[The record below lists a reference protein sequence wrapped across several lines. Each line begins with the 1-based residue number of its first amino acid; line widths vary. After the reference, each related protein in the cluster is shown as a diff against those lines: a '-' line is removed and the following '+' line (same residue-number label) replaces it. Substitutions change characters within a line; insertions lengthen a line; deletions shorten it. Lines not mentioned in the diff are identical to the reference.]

1 MMENDIDKLII
12 DEFPFKE
19 PMNGQF
25 DIIKTII
32 ESYLSGNK
40 YFILEAATGTGKSVI
55 GYTVSRVMF
64 RLQEIASSTILTK
77 TKSLQ
82 EQYSSSIKLND
93 RKIIHSI
100 KSAKNY
106 LCNVDPSSSTYY
118 AGPGCIKNKCP
129 KIKICQ
135 YVLHK
140 KLYDA
145 SIPGI
150 TNYNYYIENKTIA
163 KEFLICDEAHN
174 VEDIL
179 CTYSTLEL
187 DREFLLDLYRF
198 MDLELG
204 FGVNNTLKYFDQ
216 LKQSVDILPVVLTNL
231 YNDLLQVNNVLS
243 PYLEEDME
251 NSLSK
256 SMESRIRK
264 FSEEIS
270 SYLSKIRIVTNNLD
284 NTWVKSVEGS
294 ILRYK
299 PVFANLLL
307 SALTKDNNKFV
318 LFMSASIGDPHE
330 YARTLGI
337 KNYGHLSL
345 PSVFPIENRQ
355 VHLVQLPGMNS
366 SNKDEVLPVYLNVV
380 NKLMDKFPNDRGII
394 HCVSFE
400 LGEAIY
406 KACNRGNRIY
416 LHRRGETLDVE
427 DFVSRG
433 SNKIIVSPSS
443 TEGIDLPDELSRF
456 QIVFKLPF
464 PYLGD
469 PWIRAK
475 MDLIPGWYERV
486 TMNALL
492 QACGRSIRH
501 ANDYAHTFIIDGS
514 MMRFTNSS
522 NLPQYFRDAIKVL

>member
-1 MMENDIDKLII
+1 
-12 DEFPFKE
+12 
-19 PMNGQF
+19 
-25 DIIKTII
+25 
-32 ESYLSGNK
+32 
-40 YFILEAATGTGKSVI
+40 
-55 GYTVSRVMF
+55 
-64 RLQEIASSTILTK
+64 
-77 TKSLQ
+77 
-82 EQYSSSIKLND
+82 
-93 RKIIHSI
+93 
-100 KSAKNY
+100 
-106 LCNVDPSSSTYY
+106 
-118 AGPGCIKNKCP
+118 
-129 KIKICQ
+129 
-135 YVLHK
+135 
-140 KLYDA
+140 
-145 SIPGI
+145 
-150 TNYNYYIENKTIA
+150 
-163 KEFLICDEAHN
+163 
-174 VEDIL
+174 
-179 CTYSTLEL
+179 
-187 DREFLLDLYRF
+187 
-198 MDLELG
+198 
-204 FGVNNTLKYFDQ
+204 
-216 LKQSVDILPVVLTNL
+216 
-231 YNDLLQVNNVLS
+231 
-243 PYLEEDME
+243 
-251 NSLSK
+251 
-256 SMESRIRK
+256 
-264 FSEEIS
+264 
-270 SYLSKIRIVTNNLD
+270 VTNNLD

-307 SALTKDNNKFV
+307 GALTKDNNKFV